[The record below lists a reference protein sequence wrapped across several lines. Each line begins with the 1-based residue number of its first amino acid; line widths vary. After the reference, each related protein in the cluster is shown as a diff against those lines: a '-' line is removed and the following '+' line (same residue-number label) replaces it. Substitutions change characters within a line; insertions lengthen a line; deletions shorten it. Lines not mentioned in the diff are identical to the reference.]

1 MDTVCEDLSAKSSR
15 NSMLD
20 ILFGNLELWRK
31 PAYNEKVVTW
41 FVHANDPFL

>member
-1 MDTVCEDLSAKSSR
+1 MGTVREDLSAKLSR

-20 ILFGNLELWRK
+20 IIFGILKPLKK

-41 FVHANDPFL
+41 FVHANDPFV